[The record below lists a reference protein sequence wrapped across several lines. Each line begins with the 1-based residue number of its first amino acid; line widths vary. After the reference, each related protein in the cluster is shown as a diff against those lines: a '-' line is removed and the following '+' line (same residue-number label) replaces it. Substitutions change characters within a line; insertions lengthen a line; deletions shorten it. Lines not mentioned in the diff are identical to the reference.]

1 MIKRF
6 NPPTHLDPMPYL
18 SEWHHEME
26 DGSVQIWVQTN
37 EVVDENSKPHW
48 RRLGDLYEQA
58 CLLDIK
64 DSDELCCWLYP
75 EDLLR
80 WIKSNKDLI

>member
-48 RRLGDLYEQA
+48 RRLGDLLERVWLFNG
-58 CLLDIK
+58 CIPEGSGHGGEFLL
-64 DSDELCCWLYP
+64 
-75 EDLLR
+75 
-80 WIKSNKDLI
+80 KDLI